1 MNQIRVFTGRLLD
14 PLSPNPE
21 DIDIRDI
28 AHALARMPRFA
39 GHTHRFYSVAE
50 HCLRCLQLV
59 ESKERYGL
67 EVLLHDASEAYL
79 MDIPKPIK
87 HRLPDYIHAEKKLE
101 NSIDIAFGL
110 NSLFYK
116 KKIKEIDEIVLQEEL
131 VYLFEDMGV
140 WMPSWYNVE
149 RKMQHVE
156 DMFLEKFQKLWTLKE
171 QQ

>member
-1 MNQIRVFTGRLLD
+1 MNQIIVFTGRLLD
-14 PLSPNPE
+14 PLNPNPE

-39 GHTHRFYSVAE
+39 GHTYKFYSVAE
-50 HCLRCLQLV
+50 HCLRCLHFV
-59 ESKERYGL
+59 ENGDFAL
-67 EVLLHDASEAYL
+67 EMLLHDASEAYL

-87 HRLPDYIHAEKKLE
+87 HRLPDYFQAEKKLE

-110 NSLFYK
+110 NSIFFK
-116 KKIKEIDEIVLQEEL
+116 KMNKEIDNIVLQEEL
-131 VYLFEDMGV
+131 VYLFEERGIH
-140 WMPSWYNVE
+140 MPSWYRIE

-156 DMFLEKFQKLWTLKE
+156 DIFLEKFQKLWTLKE

>member
-1 MNQIRVFTGRLLD
+1 
-14 PLSPNPE
+14 
-21 DIDIRDI
+21 
-28 AHALARMPRFA
+28 
-39 GHTHRFYSVAE
+39 
-50 HCLRCLQLV
+50 
-59 ESKERYGL
+59 
-67 EVLLHDASEAYL
+67 

>member
-14 PLSPNPE
+14 PLNPNPKN
-21 DIDIRDI
+21 IDIRDI
-28 AHALARMPRFA
+28 AHSLARMPRFA

-50 HCLRCLQLV
+50 HCLRCLQFV
-59 ESKERYGL
+59 ENGDFAL
-67 EVLLHDASEAYL
+67 EMLLHDASEAYL

-87 HRLPDYIHAEKKLE
+87 HRLPDYVQAEKKLE
-101 NSIDIAFGL
+101 NSIDLAFGL
-110 NSLFYK
+110 NSIFFK
-116 KKIKEIDEIVLQEEL
+116 KMIKEIDEIVLQEEL
-131 VYLFEDMGV
+131 VYLFEDTGV